1 MYADDSQVRI
11 HETIE
16 GQSGEWHG
24 LGHLDSEETD
34 VNASRDSDGMEY
46 NAKRADDH
54 NGIV

>member
-1 MYADDSQVRI
+1 MYADDSRVRI

-34 VNASRDSDGMEY
+34 VNASRDSDGAEY